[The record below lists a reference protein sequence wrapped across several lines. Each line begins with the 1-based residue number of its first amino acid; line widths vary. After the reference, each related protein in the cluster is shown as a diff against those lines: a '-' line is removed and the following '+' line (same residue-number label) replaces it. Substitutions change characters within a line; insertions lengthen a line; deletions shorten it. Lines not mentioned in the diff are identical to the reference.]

1 MTEKKG
7 KGKTVAQYFFSEKK
21 ETEFA
26 VWMAGLFL
34 GVFALAVLLLDA
46 YTPFSVE
53 SLQYD
58 CWIRKQGGFYC
69 PGCGGT
75 RAFFAFIAGRFVRSF
90 LYHPVVPYMGVIYI
104 VFMLRGALHFL
115 SKGRFAF
122 MRFRVGYIYVAVAI
136 TIIQFV
142 IKNVYL
148 LCLTAG
154 VIL

>member
-1 MTEKKG
+1 MKGKNG
-7 KGKTVAQYFFSEKK
+7 KGKTVAEYFFSEKK
-21 ETEFA
+21 ELEFA
-26 VWMAGLFL
+26 VWMAGLLL
-34 GVFALAVLLLDA
+34 GVFAMAVLLLDY
-46 YTPFSVE
+46 YTPFSIE
-53 SLQYD
+53 GLQYD

-75 RAFFAFIAGRFVRSF
+75 RAFFAFLEGSFVKSF

-104 VFMLRGALHFL
+104 VFMLRGALHFS

-122 MRFRVGYIYVAVAI
+122 MRFRIGYIYVAVAI

-148 LCLTAG
+148 LNFRLK
-154 VIL
+154 

>member
-1 MTEKKG
+1 MKEKNRTG
-7 KGKTVAQYFFSEKK
+7 QTAAEYFFSEKR
-21 ETEFA
+21 EFEFA

-34 GVFALAVLLLDA
+34 GIFAMAVLLLDY

-53 SLQYD
+53 SLQYE
-58 CWIRKQGGFYC
+58 CWVRKQGGFYC

-75 RAFFAFIAGRFVRSF
+75 RAFFAFLRGRFVKSF
-90 LYHPVVPYMGVIYI
+90 LYHPVVPYMGVLYI

-122 MRFRVGYIYVAVAI
+122 MRFREGYIYAAVAI
-136 TIIQFV
+136 ILIQFV

-148 LCLTAG
+148 LFFHQAW
-154 VIL
+154 I